1 MINSINNSTF
11 LNSINN
17 YQSKTSTTNKN
28 EIDEVEFSN
37 HLTSVDKVERKKG
50 LEELM
55 QKLLNNEFEDSKNQ
69 KEAISKY
76 YNLND
81 KDEFFR
87 QFANDFDMNNM
98 NSKELVLLE
107 CIIHHADFIDFDD
120 KVGHELEI
128 CAIGAM
134 LRLDATD
141 LAGITNEKEAWDY
154 RGNIPRL
161 LNRLYNASEL
171 EDKVSILKLI
181 RMVEEIQSF
190 RVR

>member
-69 KEAISKY
+69 KEAIS
-76 YNLND
+76 
-81 KDEFFR
+81 
-87 QFANDFDMNNM
+87 
-98 NSKELVLLE
+98 
-107 CIIHHADFIDFDD
+107 
-120 KVGHELEI
+120 
-128 CAIGAM
+128 
-134 LRLDATD
+134 
-141 LAGITNEKEAWDY
+141 
-154 RGNIPRL
+154 
-161 LNRLYNASEL
+161 
-171 EDKVSILKLI
+171 
-181 RMVEEIQSF
+181 
-190 RVR
+190 